1 MKAFIFDM
9 DGVII
14 DSEPLH
20 FEVDMETMEHLGFKV
35 SQDDLEKYVGMT
47 NPAMWRLIRVEYG
60 MEHTVEEIISYQLR
74 RKI

>member
-20 FEVDMETMEHLGFKV
+20 FEVDIETMEYLGFKV
-35 SQDDLEKYVGMT
+35 TQDDLEKYVGMT

-60 MEHTVEEIISYQLR
+60 LFLTADFY
-74 RKI
+74 